1 MKKLNDQI
9 EKFFS
14 TTSMWNVFLIGF
26 LVTGTMG
33 FSMFKFIPENV
44 DVLTTSTCLKI
55 GGAFGLVFGAFWTL
69 IVRGM
74 RLNTKFW
81 DYSKHVD
88 ELIQLAGNKKEL
100 VSIEK
105 EEFAELVKMGQGG
118 HHTEEI
124 KKLYAVMKMK
134 YSLLQD

>member
-14 TTSMWNVFLIGF
+14 TTSMWNIFLIGF

-44 DVLTTSTCLKI
+44 DVLTTSTFLKI
-55 GGAFGLVFGAFWTL
+55 GGAFGLLFGAFWTL

-81 DYSKHVD
+81 DYAKHVD
-88 ELIQLAGNKKEL
+88 ELINLAGSKKDIESIERDEFKEL
-100 VSIEK
+100 K
-105 EEFAELVKMGQGG
+105 EMAQGG
-118 HHTEEI
+118 HHIGELQ
-124 KKLYAVMKMK
+124 KLYAVMKVK
-134 YSLLQD
+134 HSLLQD